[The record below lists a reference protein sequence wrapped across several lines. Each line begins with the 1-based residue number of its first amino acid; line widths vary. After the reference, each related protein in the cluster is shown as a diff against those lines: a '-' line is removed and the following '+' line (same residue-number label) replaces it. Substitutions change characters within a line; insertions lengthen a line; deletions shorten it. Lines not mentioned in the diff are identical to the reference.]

1 MPKYEIAV
9 EFKSGHLTRPQLQQI
24 VTAAI
29 QARPDIDEIIVR
41 CTSAARTALAMARE
55 YSGRI
60 KAFKN
65 RAGRNVRVTLAIGRL
80 ES

>member
-1 MPKYEIAV
+1 MAKYEIAI
-9 EFKSGHLTRPQLQQI
+9 EYKSGQLTRPQLQQI

-29 QARPDIDEIIVR
+29 QARPDVDEIIVR
-41 CTSAARTALAMARE
+41 CAASARTALDMARE
-55 YSGRI
+55 FSGRR

-65 RAGRNVRVTLAIGRL
+65 RHGRNVRVTLAVGPQ